1 MKYDPLNKLGQGAS
15 DFEILMQPFEYSTS
29 DQLEPNWEMIDLVFN
44 CMSSLDEHDQRV
56 LYEIFYDRVT
66 YETLAQNLNIKAKS
80 HAWRKT
86 RIALERLKAAM
97 LKHPVFIE
105 INERNND
112 KPTTIKDNTK

>member
-1 MKYDPLNKLGQGAS
+1 MKYEPTLKLGIDAS
-15 DFEILMQPFEYSTS
+15 DIEILMQPFMYSTHEDNGPDWDLLDAVS
-29 DQLEPNWEMIDLVFN
+29 D
-44 CMSSLDEHDQRV
+44 CMSMLDEDDQRV

-66 YETLAQNLNIKAKS
+66 YETLAANLNIKAKS

-86 RIALERLKAAM
+86 RIALERLKAEM

-112 KPTTIKDNTK
+112 TTNTTERTSE

>member
-1 MKYDPLNKLGQGAS
+1 MKYEPTLKLGQEAT
-15 DFEILMQPFEYSTS
+15 DIEVLMQPFMYATS
-29 DQLEPNWEMIDLVFN
+29 DQLEPDWDLLDAVSE
-44 CMSSLDEHDQRV
+44 CMSMLNEDDQRV

-66 YETLAQNLNIKAKS
+66 YETLASNLNIKAKS

-86 RIALERLKAAM
+86 RIALERLKAEM

-112 KPTTIKDNTK
+112 KPNTVKDTTR